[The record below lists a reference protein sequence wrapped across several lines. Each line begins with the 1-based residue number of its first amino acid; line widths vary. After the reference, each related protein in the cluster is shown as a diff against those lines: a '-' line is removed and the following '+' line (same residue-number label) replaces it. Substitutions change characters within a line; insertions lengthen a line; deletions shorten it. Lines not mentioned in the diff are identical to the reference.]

1 MPLYEYRCTKC
12 GHEMEVLQ
20 KFDDPPL
27 RRCQKCRSK
36 VEKLISR
43 SSFQLKGG
51 GWYDQGYGGSDS
63 KKTTTS
69 PKSDSPKSDS
79 TKSDSP
85 KSGKT
90 KSDSSSSSTD
100 KKAAGAGTS

>member
-12 GHEMEVLQ
+12 GHEVEVLQ
-20 KFDDPPL
+20 KFTDPPL
-27 RRCQKCRSK
+27 RRCEKCRSK

-51 GWYDQGYGGSDS
+51 GWYDQGYSGSDS
-63 KKTTTS
+63 KK
-69 PKSDSPKSDS
+69 P
-79 TKSDSP
+79 TKSTNTDSA
-85 KSGKT
+85 KSEKTKPEKT
-90 KSDSSSSSTD
+90 KSDSSSDGSE

>member
-1 MPLYEYRCTKC
+1 MPLYEYRCLKC

-63 KKTTTS
+63 KKT
-69 PKSDSPKSDS
+69 PKS
-79 TKSDSP
+79 TKSDSAKP
-85 KSGKT
+85 EKT
-90 KSDSSSSSTD
+90 KSESASGGTE
-100 KKAAGAGTS
+100 KKSAGTGTS

>member
-1 MPLYEYRCTKC
+1 MPLYEYRCLKC

-51 GWYDQGYGGSDS
+51 GWYDQGYGGSDP
-63 KKTTTS
+63 KKT
-69 PKSDSPKSDS
+69 PKS
-79 TKSDSP
+79 TKSDSAKP
-85 KSGKT
+85 EKT
-90 KSDSSSSSTD
+90 KSESASGGTE
-100 KKAAGAGTS
+100 KKSAGTGTS